1 MTKSPELRSLL
12 SDGRHALSVARVK
25 EICALIANK
34 PRLAGRLIEH
44 IWDDDPGVAQRAAD
58 VLERVSRNPSPTLA
72 RILDGS
78 KEALL
83 GLLPEAELKKIRW
96 NLALT
101 IGRLPLTTQEANRA
115 AGVLESWLQ
124 DESSIVKTAAL
135 HGLADLTLRD
145 PSLRPNVIE
154 LLQVIGRS
162 GTPAMRARTRLLLA
176 RFEMADR
183 AVNSQ

>member
-1 MTKSPELRSLL
+1 
-12 SDGRHALSVARVK
+12 
-25 EICALIANK
+25 
-34 PRLAGRLIEH
+34 
-44 IWDDDPGVAQRAAD
+44 
-58 VLERVSRNPSPTLA
+58 
-72 RILDGS
+72 
-78 KEALL
+78 
-83 GLLPEAELKKIRW
+83 
-96 NLALT
+96 
-101 IGRLPLTTQEANRA
+101 
-115 AGVLESWLQ
+115 
-124 DESSIVKTAAL
+124 L